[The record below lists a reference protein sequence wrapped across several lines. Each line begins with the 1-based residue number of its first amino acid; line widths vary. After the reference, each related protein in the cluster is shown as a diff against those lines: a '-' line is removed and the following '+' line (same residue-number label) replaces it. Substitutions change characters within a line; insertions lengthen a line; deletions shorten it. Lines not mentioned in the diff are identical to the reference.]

1 VLNRVVYDSIEPNLA
16 QRGAAP
22 LPDGRLRPYYE
33 LAGADDDTLVFE
45 SRFESGNLRRAIQ
58 ARLIPRRARIAAWG
72 CFDPF
77 LIPPKGVQSQREKE
91 SAARQRATLRAARAE
106 SAPPRAVRRSTR
118 TSTT

>member
-1 VLNRVVYDSIEPNLA
+1 MLNRVVYDSIEPNLA